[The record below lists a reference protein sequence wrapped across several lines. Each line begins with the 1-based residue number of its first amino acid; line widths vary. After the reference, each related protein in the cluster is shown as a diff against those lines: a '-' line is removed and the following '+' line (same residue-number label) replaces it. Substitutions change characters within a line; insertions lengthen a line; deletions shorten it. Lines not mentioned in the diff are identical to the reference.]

1 MKSKPLVVVIV
12 ANYNGA
18 SILYNNKSILFQCLE
33 SLRKTTYKNYKVIV
47 TDAHSSDNSKEVVS
61 KFKGV
66 EFIDVGHRAAFSENN
81 NFAIKYA
88 KAKYNPNYYLLLNN
102 DVIITDKNWLEKL
115 VETAEKYKAGIVGC
129 QLLYPNGNIQHAGML
144 IGYYGGRNK
153 GRGEQYAGQY
163 DKIEEID
170 GVTFAVA
177 LINKKVIEK
186 VGLLDENFVNGYE
199 DTDYC
204 IRTKKAGFK
213 IIYNGEVKLL
223 HLEGFSVT
231 KVLKIESFYYYQRNF
246 IYFMKKHP
254 ELFNLKNKI
263 LGFLVY
269 FFASIFSIEGENR
282 KRSILSIR
290 LKDKPIER
298 LKLSIKAFIDAQK
311 LQTKENRN

>member
-1 MKSKPLVVVIV
+1 
-12 ANYNGA
+12 
-18 SILYNNKSILFQCLE
+18 
-33 SLRKTTYKNYKVIV
+33 
-47 TDAHSSDNSKEVVS
+47 
-61 KFKGV
+61 
-66 EFIDVGHRAAFSENN
+66 
-81 NFAIKYA
+81 
-88 KAKYNPNYYLLLNN
+88 
-102 DVIITDKNWLEKL
+102 
-115 VETAEKYKAGIVGC
+115 
-129 QLLYPNGNIQHAGML
+129 LYPNGNIQHAGML
-144 IGYYGGRNK
+144 IGYYGGRNR

-163 DKIEEID
+163 DKIEEMD

-282 KRSILSIR
+282 KRSIFSIR
-290 LKDKPIER
+290 LKDKSIER
-298 LKLSIKAFIDAQK
+298 LKLSIKAFKDAQK
-311 LQTKENRN
+311 LQIKENRN